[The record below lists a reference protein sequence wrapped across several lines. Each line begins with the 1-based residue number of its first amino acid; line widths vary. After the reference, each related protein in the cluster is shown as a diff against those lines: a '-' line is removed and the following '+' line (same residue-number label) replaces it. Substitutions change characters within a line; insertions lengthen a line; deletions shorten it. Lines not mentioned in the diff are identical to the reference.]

1 MTLFEQACGVGVI
14 ISDNDI
20 RNAVNTVINEHK
32 KELVESRYEYPINR
46 LLFSVKE
53 GPMKWADGRKV
64 KEIFDESIL
73 QLLGERT
80 EDDQRVGVMI
90 MIDYIESSR
99 EEKEEE
105 TETDCC
111 RWF

>member
-1 MTLFEQACGVGVI
+1 MN
-14 ISDNDI
+14 ISENDI
-20 RNAVNTVINEHK
+20 RNAVNSVINQHK

-80 EDDQRVGVMI
+80 EEDQRVSIVI
-90 MIDYIESSR
+90 MIDHIESNR
-99 EEKEEE
+99 EKEEE
-105 TETDCC
+105 ETKTDCG
-111 RWF
+111 

>member
-1 MTLFEQACGVGVI
+1 MFEQACGVGVN
-14 ISDNDI
+14 ISENDI
-20 RNAVNTVINEHK
+20 RNAVNSVINQHK

-80 EDDQRVGVMI
+80 EEDQRVGIVI
-90 MIDYIESSR
+90 IIDHVESNR
-99 EEKEEE
+99 EEEEEE
-105 TETDCC
+105 TKIDCS
-111 RWF
+111 